1 MTLRSRTIEAMG
13 FMIEAV
19 SEQKEEFKDGVLEIT
34 NVLVALMNQGLTSDD
49 PQVLS
54 IKETLAKIAF
64 FLKEDFHR
72 FMPQLMNTLVAEAN
86 LNIDIKME

>member
-1 MTLRSRTIEAMG
+1 
-13 FMIEAV
+13 
-19 SEQKEEFKDGVLEIT
+19 
-34 NVLVALMNQGLTSDD
+34 MNQGLTSDD